1 MNKNSLYRMIAA
13 IFIFGGLITSL
24 ASCSENDDISGT
36 NSTPSA
42 ADQKVAEQLAGNW
55 TMDTDGMED
64 IDLATLDLQVN
75 KDRTLQIVANNYME
89 ESDQYLSVKLNGT
102 WRALPSQVINGT
114 EVQALEITF
123 DEETM
128 REASE
133 GESFTYDAD
142 LAKDTLY
149 YQVEGNSKV
158 MLKVPNYEEEE
169 YLDDMELARG
179 TTDIAT
185 LDKSGA
191 KRFMEVFRKY
201 YELYD
206 TDPDAAVE
214 MAAKARAARSSHAAG
229 TRAGGRTMKK
239 WMKDIPDSRM
249 VCQLMLPGTHDAA
262 TFGLV
267 YGWMLTIGKTQM
279 LNWEQQFDSGI
290 RVFDIRSRQ
299 FENSTYLFHS
309 MLKCNISLSDALDD
323 FAKILKS
330 NPDEGII
337 LMVKGEGND
346 MKDFGKFGNAA
357 LNEVSS
363 VLPINFNFDRLD
375 MEKTIKEDLRL
386 IDEKLGKAGLLA
398 KYKPDM
404 TMKDLRGKALIW
416 LVNQPSNW
424 DLNNSAYDNLRDY
437 IALEKG
443 DKILALDG
451 SSVQRWDQNEYECP
465 ENKSQKEFVEEKGG
479 KFEDLLKKTA
489 ADPNGVYWC
498 TNAANA
504 YYKEVNFIPNYVT
517 FASMGYP
524 SFISS
529 IGKYDGSRGII
540 LQDYAGQSKLKR
552 MGAKKFL
559 IVCVPAVLASLPSAT
574 ASAITRAVVN
584 VFLRISGSTTRWE
597 NDLASNALVWAV
609 YEAALLTVDEEDTH
623 GQELT
628 DAVVESNFQK
638 Q

>member
-1 MNKNSLYRMIAA
+1 MIMKKNSLQWMMAA
-13 IFIFGGLITSL
+13 IFTFGGLITSL
-24 ASCSENDDISGT
+24 TSCSDNDDISGT
-36 NSTPSA
+36 SSVPSS

-55 TMDTDGMED
+55 TMDADGMED
-64 IDLATLDLQVN
+64 IDLATVDLQIN
-75 KDRTLQIVANNYME
+75 KDRTLQFVAHTYIE
-89 ESDQYLSVKLNGT
+89 ESDQYLNVNLNGT
-102 WRALPSQVINGT
+102 WRALPSKVINGT
-114 EVQALEITF
+114 EAQALEITF

-128 REASE
+128 RKASE
-133 GESFTYDAD
+133 GENFVYDAD

-149 YQVEGNSKV
+149 YQMEGNSKV
-158 MLKVPNYEEEE
+158 KLKVPNYEEDE
-169 YLDDMELARG
+169 YLDDIELAKG
-179 TTDIAT
+179 TTDTAT
-185 LDKSGA
+185 LNKSGA
-191 KRFMEVFRKY
+191 KRFVELCRKY
-201 YELYD
+201 YEQYEAN
-206 TDPDAAVE
+206 PEAAVE
-214 MAAKARAARSSHAAG
+214 MAAKAHSARSSHAGG

-249 VCQLMLPGTHDAA
+249 VCQLMVPGTHDAA
-262 TFGLV
+262 TFGLT

-279 LNWEQQFDSGI
+279 LNWEKQFDSGI
-290 RVFDIRSRQ
+290 RAFDIRSRQ

-309 MLKCNISLSDALDD
+309 MLKCNISFSNALDN
-323 FAKILKS
+323 FAKILKN

-346 MKDFGKFGNAA
+346 MKDFGKFGNKA
-357 LNEVSS
+357 LNELSEL
-363 VLPINFNFDRLD
+363 LPINFNFDQLN

-386 IDEKLGKAGLLA
+386 IYEKLGKAGLLA

-416 LVNQPSNW
+416 LVNQPDNW

-443 DKILALDG
+443 DKVLALDG
-451 SSVQRWDQNEYECP
+451 SSVQRWEQNEYECP
-465 ENKSQKEFVEEKGG
+465 ENKSQKEFVEDKGG

-517 FASMGYP
+517 FANMGYP
-524 SFISS
+524 TFINS
-529 IGKYDGSRGII
+529 IKKYDGSRGII
-540 LQDYAGQSKLKR
+540 LQDYAGQSKLRR

-559 IVCVPAVLASLPSAT
+559 ITCLPAAIVNIRSA
-574 ASAITRAVVN
+574 AAGAVTRKVIN
-584 VFLRISGSTTRWE
+584 TFLRVLGIDTRWE
-597 NDLASNALVWAV
+597 TDLGSNALVWAV
-609 YEAALLTVDEEDTH
+609 YEVTLLTVNEEDTH

-628 DAVVESNFQK
+628 NAIVESNF
-638 Q
+638 